1 MSVTEG
7 TIAAEQGIKP
17 QNKIISITSKKGLG
31 KVVDRTNKDS
41 MRPFLDELRNPT
53 IWPLVVTFAPLE
65 EGVVRYEIVGA
76 FEDYPFEEVLNY
88 FPWVPKYEVL
98 EDDDGNYHRNC
109 EVRYDFEKGTEN
121 VDELGRKLNKER
133 EDNAMGEETYGW
145 GEEVPAEVISKQI
158 PEAWQDKFKF
168 PNFDDKFFD

>member
-53 IWPLVVTFAPLE
+53 EWPLVVTFAPLE
-65 EGVVRYEIVGA
+65 EGVVKYEIVGA

-88 FPWVPKYEVL
+88 FPWVPKYEVM
-98 EDDDGNYHRNC
+98 EDENGQYTRSC
-109 EVRYDFEKGTEN
+109 EIRKFPPQDEDVDQSGRKPN
-121 VDELGRKLNKER
+121 VDR
-133 EDNAMGEETYGW
+133 ETNEMGDDTYGW
-145 GEEVPAEVISKQI
+145 GEEISASDVSKAI
-158 PEAWQDKFKF
+158 PEGFQDKFKF
-168 PNFDDKFFD
+168 PD